1 MPMLVHVAVVG
12 LTVLL
17 VLQQL
22 RSIHTADAFV
32 TSSTAPRR
40 TGRAGGLAHKQELLR
55 LPPLQQSQPPSILDD
70 LGFSS
75 SSSSSSSLKMMMVD
89 EIHMS
94 SSSMIMAVAE
104 PWVQPAIFILDP
116 FFNLMSLAMLARVVI
131 SWYPEVNATQWW
143 IQAVILPTEGLLRSV
158 RNIVPPAFGV
168 DITPV
173 FWLAIFT
180 FLHEILLGQQ
190 GLLIMKLKYGM

>member
-1 MPMLVHVAVVG
+1 MTMLVHVAVVG
-12 LTVLL
+12 LTAL
-17 VLQQL
+17 VLQL

-40 TGRAGGLAHKQELLR
+40 TGHGGGLAHKQELL
-55 LPPLQQSQPPSILDD
+55 LPPLQRQSLSPSILDAR
-70 LGFSS
+70 GFSS
-75 SSSSSSSLKMMMVD
+75 SSSLSLKMMMVD
-89 EIHMS
+89 ETHIS
-94 SSSMIMAVAE
+94 SSSMIMAAAE

-131 SWYPEVNATQWW
+131 SWYPEVNTTQWW